1 MNYQETLDWLFKQLP
16 VFQRVG
22 KAAYKADL
30 DNTYAIMD
38 VLGQP
43 QHQFKSIHIAG
54 TNGKGSTAHLLASV
68 FQEAGYKTGLY
79 TSPHLRDFRERI
91 RINGQKIPQN
101 KVIGF
106 VENHHEEFLKIK
118 PSFFEMT
125 VGMAFKYFNDE
136 QVDIAIIETGL
147 GGRLDSTNIINP
159 ELSIITNIG
168 MDHTQFL
175 GNTLSSIAQEKA
187 GIIKNNIPVIIGEHQ
202 EETDQVFIQMAEEKQ
217 ASLSFAQ
224 DHYQAI
230 WKGED
235 LLVFKDQ
242 ELFIEI
248 SQFPLKGDYQ
258 LKNVCTAVA
267 AADSMNISIGFII
280 KGFQNVL
287 SNTAFAGR
295 WQTINKKPL
304 TICDTA
310 HNQDGLLL
318 VMEQLQKMEYKQLH
332 FVLGVV
338 DDKQL
343 NQILPLFPKEAIY
356 YFCKADIPR
365 GLPVDKLAEQ
375 ATLFGLKGNKYQSVS
390 LALQAAQKQANSD
403 DLVFAGGSTFTVAE
417 LV

>member
-1 MNYQETLDWLFKQLP
+1 
-16 VFQRVG
+16 
-22 KAAYKADL
+22 
-30 DNTYAIMD
+30 MD